1 MTADGARLKAVSF
14 NFRRSQSAA
23 TAARTQLQSDQASLS
38 LARRMKALHAFTV
51 CAIALVY
58 SQTFGGTEQQR
69 TEATTEVLNPHRFEL
84 AVESGY
90 LFGAINPPTGYEIG
104 AEFLTA
110 RVRWGVVQR
119 DIWLRGYNQFYISAV
134 AEPIFRGIENH
145 YFGLN
150 LGMRYNFVRPGCRF
164 VPYVSGGLGL
174 GWIDSHPE
182 VPGGQGQDFT
192 FNILSAAGISYL
204 VDDHWKISVGAL
216 YQHLSNGG
224 QTDPNPSL
232 NLFGPQAGV
241 SYSF

>member
-1 MTADGARLKAVSF
+1 MKMLRASAVF
-14 NFRRSQSAA
+14 ALLFACSQA
-23 TAARTQLQSDQASLS
+23 
-38 LARRMKALHAFTV
+38 
-51 CAIALVY
+51 
-58 SQTFGGTEQQR
+58 FGGTELR
-69 TEATTEVLNPHRFEL
+69 SAELPSTELSPRSFEL

-90 LFGAINPPTGYEIG
+90 LFGAINPPRDYQIG

-119 DIWLRGYNQFYISAV
+119 NVWLRGYNQFYVSAI

-150 LGMRYNFVRPGCRF
+150 LGMRYNFVRPGSRL

-182 VPGGQGQDFT
+182 IPGGQGQDFT
-192 FNILSAAGISYL
+192 FNILSAAGISYEL
-204 VDDHWKISVGAL
+204 NDHWKLNAGVL

-232 NLFGPQAGV
+232 NLFGPQVGV
-241 SYSF
+241 TYSF

>member
-1 MTADGARLKAVSF
+1 MKTLRASVVFAFFLAC
-14 NFRRSQSAA
+14 
-23 TAARTQLQSDQASLS
+23 LQA
-38 LARRMKALHAFTV
+38 
-51 CAIALVY
+51 
-58 SQTFGGTEQQR
+58 FGGTER
-69 TEATTEVLNPHRFEL
+69 PSAELPPTELNPRSFGF

-90 LFGAINPPTGYEIG
+90 LFGAINPPTDYQIG

-110 RVRWGVVQR
+110 RVRWGVVR
-119 DIWLRGYNQFYISAV
+119 SDTWLRGYHQFYVSAI

-145 YFGLN
+145 YFGFN
-150 LGMRYNFVRPGCRF
+150 LGMRYNFVRSGSRL
-164 VPYVSGGLGL
+164 VPYISGGVGA

-192 FNILSAAGISYL
+192 FNILSAAGVSFEI
-204 VDDHWKISVGAL
+204 DDHWKLNAGVL

-241 SYSF
+241 TYSF

>member
-1 MTADGARLKAVSF
+1 MKTLRASVVFAFLLAC
-14 NFRRSQSAA
+14 
-23 TAARTQLQSDQASLS
+23 LQA
-38 LARRMKALHAFTV
+38 
-51 CAIALVY
+51 
-58 SQTFGGTEQQR
+58 FGGTER
-69 TEATTEVLNPHRFEL
+69 SSAELPPTEFNPRSFEL

-90 LFGAINPPTGYEIG
+90 LLGAINPPTSYEIG
-104 AEFLTA
+104 AGFLTA
-110 RVRWGVVQR
+110 RVRWGVVER
-119 DIWLRGYNQFYISAV
+119 DIWLRGCNLFYLSAI

-150 LGMRYNFVRPGCRF
+150 LGMRYNFVRPGSRF
-164 VPYVSGGLGL
+164 VPYFSGGLGL

-182 VPGGQGQDFT
+182 IPGGQGQNFT

-232 NLFGPQAGV
+232 NLFGPQMGV
-241 SYSF
+241 CYSF